1 MMSTSLDIHTPV
13 IVAATRTPIG
23 RLRGALA
30 RLRPDDMGA
39 AVVPSLLESSGIE
52 AAHIEDLYYGC
63 TNQSGEDS
71 RNVARMIGLLAGLP
85 IEVPGVTLNR
95 LCGSG
100 MEALVAA
107 AKSVMV
113 QEGEVYLAGGGESM
127 SRAPFV
133 LPKSESAFPVSSQI
147 YNTALGWRME
157 NPRMKS
163 RYGTDPMG
171 ITAEK
176 VARSYEI
183 SREDQDAWAFQSH
196 QRAKEAQE
204 SGAFS
209 QEICP
214 LRVPQGRKKP
224 DLLVEQDEC
233 IRPDTT
239 LERLAKLTPAFEPDG
254 CVTAGNASPLSDG
267 ASAMLVTSLAYAKSH
282 GLKPLARVVSWGHA
296 GVEPSLMGMGP
307 VPASKK
313 ALERAGLQVADI
325 DLFELNEAFASQ
337 VLACV
342 RALSLDP
349 AKVNVRGGAIAL
361 GHPLGCSGARI
372 VTTLVHSLHAQEKR
386 YGLATMCIG
395 VGQGI
400 ACVLER
406 L

>member
-1 MMSTSLDIHTPV
+1 MMSTSLDSHTPV
-13 IVAATRTPIG
+13 IVAAARTPIG

-39 AVVPSLLESSGIE
+39 AVVSFLVETTGINP
-52 AAHIEDLYYGC
+52 AHFEDIYYGC

-71 RNVARMIGLLAGLP
+71 RNVARMIGLLSGLP
-85 IEVPGVTLNR
+85 IEVPGVTVNR

-107 AKSVMV
+107 SKSVMV
-113 QEGEVYLAGGGESM
+113 QEGGAYLAGGGESM

-133 LPKSESAFPVSSQI
+133 LPKTESAFPVSSQI

-157 NPRMKS
+157 NPCMKS

-171 ITAEK
+171 ITAEN
-176 VARSYEI
+176 VARTYEV
-183 SREDQDAWAFQSH
+183 SREDQDAWALQSH
-196 QRAKEAQE
+196 RRAAQARE
-204 SGAFS
+204 RGDFAR
-209 QEICP
+209 EICP
-214 LRVPQGRKKP
+214 VQVPQGRKKP
-224 DLLVEQDEC
+224 DLKVEQDEC
-233 IRPDTT
+233 IRPDTS
-239 LERLAKLTPAFEPDG
+239 LERLAKLAPAFQEDG

-267 ASAMLVTSLAYAKSH
+267 ASAMIVTSLAYAKAH
-282 GLKPLARVVSWGHA
+282 GLRPLARVVSWGHA
-296 GVEPSLMGMGP
+296 GVEPSHMGMGP
-307 VPASKK
+307 VPASQK
-313 ALERAGLQVADI
+313 ALKRAGLAVADI

-337 VLACV
+337 VLACM

-349 AKVNVRGGAIAL
+349 SKVNVRGGAIAL

-372 VTTLVHSLHAQEKR
+372 VTSLLHSLEAQQKR

-400 ACVLER
+400 ACVIER